1 MTAYLVAVGI
11 IALIYML
18 LTIGLNLQYGYTGL
32 INFGVVAF
40 FAIGAYTSALLTLR
54 GWPLA
59 PAFAVATVVAA
70 IVAYPIGLLSLRLT
84 DDYLAVVTLGFS
96 ETVRLAI
103 QQERWLTNGVQGLPG
118 IPRLFG
124 GLGVGGPAELATLA
138 MLVLANAAAVGLV
151 IRLVRSP
158 YGRLIQAIRD
168 DEVAVTALGKDP
180 RRLKV
185 QVFMLGSA
193 LAGLAGAF
201 YAHFITYLSPD
212 QFLPLVTFY
221 VWIAMI
227 IGGTGRTSGAIA
239 GSLILM
245 VFLEGSRFVRDWV
258 PGVSEVHLASLRLA
272 IVGLALI
279 LFTLYRP
286 QGIMGGEQSA
296 SHRPGGGR

>member
-11 IALIYML
+11 VALIYML

-40 FAIGAYTSALLTLR
+40 FAIGAYTAALLTLA

-59 PAFAVATVVAA
+59 PAFVVAMIA
-70 IVAYPIGLLSLRLT
+70 AGLLAYPIGLLSLRLS

-96 ETVRLAI
+96 EVVRLVI

-118 IPRLFG
+118 IPRMFQS
-124 GLGVGGPAELATLA
+124 LGVGEYAELATLA
-138 MLVLANAAAVGLV
+138 VLVLCNLAAIAVMLH
-151 IRLVRSP
+151 LVRSP

-168 DEVAVTALGKDP
+168 DEVAVEAIGKDP

-185 QVFMLGSA
+185 QVFMLGSG

-227 IGGTGRTSGAIA
+227 IGGTGRTSGAAA

-245 VFLEGSRFVRDWV
+245 VFLEGSRFARDWI
-258 PGVSEVHLASLRLA
+258 PGVSEVQMASVRLA
-272 IVGLALI
+272 LVGLALI
-279 LFTLYRP
+279 LFTIYRP
-286 QGIMGGEQSA
+286 QGMMGARQ
-296 SHRPGGGR
+296 

>member
-11 IALIYML
+11 VALIYML

-40 FAIGAYTSALLTLR
+40 FAIGAYTAALLTLA
-54 GWPLA
+54 GWSLA
-59 PAFAVATVVAA
+59 PAFVVAMVA
-70 IVAYPIGLLSLRLT
+70 AGLLAYPIGLLSLRLS

-96 ETVRLAI
+96 EVVRLVI

-118 IPRLFG
+118 IPRIFQT
-124 GLGVGGPAELATLA
+124 LGIGEYAELATLA
-138 MLVLANAAAVGLV
+138 VLVLCNLAAIAVMLH
-151 IRLVRSP
+151 LVRSP

-168 DEVAVTALGKDP
+168 DEVAVEAIGKDP

-185 QVFMLGSA
+185 QVFMLGSG

-227 IGGTGRTSGAIA
+227 IGGTGRTSGAA
-239 GSLILM
+239 VGSLILM
-245 VFLEGSRFVRDWV
+245 VFLEGSRFARDWI
-258 PGVSEVHLASLRLA
+258 PGVSEVQMASVRLA
-272 IVGLALI
+272 LVGLALI
-279 LFTLYRP
+279 LFTIYRP
-286 QGIMGGEQSA
+286 QGMMGRRQ
-296 SHRPGGGR
+296 

>member
-1 MTAYLVAVGI
+1 MVAYLVAVGI

-40 FAIGAYTSALLTLR
+40 FAIGAYTSALLTLH
-54 GWPLA
+54 GWPLL
-59 PAFAVATVVAA
+59 PAFVVAIIVAA
-70 IVAYPIGLLSLRLT
+70 IVAYPIGLLSLRLS

-96 ETVRLAI
+96 EVVRLAI
-103 QQERWLTNGVQGLPG
+103 QQEKWLTQGVQGLPG
-118 IPRLFG
+118 IPRIFQS
-124 GLGVGGPAELATLA
+124 LGIGDYAELATLA
-138 MLVLANAAAVGLV
+138 VLVLCNLAAIGLMLH
-151 IRLVRSP
+151 LVRSP

-168 DEVAVTALGKDP
+168 DEVAVEAIGKDP

-185 QVFMLGSA
+185 QVFMLGSG

-227 IGGTGRTSGAIA
+227 IGGTGRTTGAVA

-245 VFLEGSRFVRDWV
+245 VFLEGSRFARDWI
-258 PGVSEVHLASLRLA
+258 PGVSEVQMASVRLA
-272 IVGLALI
+272 LVGLALI
-279 LFTLYRP
+279 LFTIYRP
-286 QGIMGGEQSA
+286 QGMMGSRQ
-296 SHRPGGGR
+296 

>member
-11 IALIYML
+11 VALIYML

-40 FAIGAYTSALLTLR
+40 FAIGAYASALLTLQ
-54 GWPLA
+54 GWPLL
-59 PAFAVATVVAA
+59 PAFVVAMVA
-70 IVAYPIGLLSLRLT
+70 AAVVAYPIGLLSLRLS

-96 ETVRLAI
+96 EVVRLII
-103 QQERWLTNGVQGLPG
+103 QQERWLTQGVQGLPG
-118 IPRLFG
+118 IPRIFHS
-124 GLGVGGPAELATLA
+124 LGVGQYAELATLA
-138 MLVLANAAAVGLV
+138 ALVLCNLAAIGLMLH
-151 IRLVRSP
+151 LVRSP

-168 DEVAVTALGKDP
+168 DEVAVEAIGKDP

-185 QVFMLGSA
+185 QVFMLGSG

-227 IGGTGRTSGAIA
+227 IGGTGRTTGAVA

-245 VFLEGSRFVRDWV
+245 VFLEGSRFARDWI
-258 PGVSEVHLASLRLA
+258 PGVSEVQMASVRLA
-272 IVGLALI
+272 LVGLALI

-286 QGIMGGEQSA
+286 QGMMGA
-296 SHRPGGGR
+296 RR

>member
-1 MTAYLVAVGI
+1 MVAYLVAVGI
-11 IALIYML
+11 VALIYML

-40 FAIGAYTSALLTLR
+40 FGIGAYASALLTLA
-54 GWPLA
+54 GWPLL
-59 PAFAVATVVAA
+59 PAFLVAIAVAGIA
-70 IVAYPIGLLSLRLT
+70 AYPIGLLSLRLS

-96 ETVRLAI
+96 EAVRLLI
-103 QQERWLTNGVQGLPG
+103 QQEQWLTKGVQGLPG

-124 GLGVGGPAELATLA
+124 SLGVGEYADLATLG
-138 MLVLANAAAVGLV
+138 VLALCNGAAVALMMH
-151 IRLVRSP
+151 LVRSP

-168 DEVAVTALGKDP
+168 DEVAVEAIGKDP
-180 RRLKV
+180 RRYKV
-185 QVFMLGSA
+185 QVFMLGA
-193 LAGLAGAF
+193 GLAGLAGAF
-201 YAHFITYLSPD
+201 YAHFITYLSPE

-227 IGGTGRTSGAIA
+227 IGGTGRTSGAVA

-245 VFLEGSRFVRDWV
+245 VFLEGSRFARDWI
-258 PGVSEVHLASLRLA
+258 PGVSEVQMASVRLA

-286 QGIMGGEQSA
+286 QGLMGRRS
-296 SHRPGGGR
+296 

>member
-1 MTAYLVAVGI
+1 MLAYLVAVGI
-11 IALIYML
+11 VALIYML

-40 FAIGAYTSALLTLR
+40 FAIGAYASALLTLG
-54 GWPLA
+54 GWPLV
-59 PAFAVATVVAA
+59 PAFIVAMIVAA
-70 IVAYPIGLLSLRLT
+70 IAAYPIGLLSLRLS

-96 ETVRLAI
+96 EVVRLVI
-103 QQERWLTNGVQGLPG
+103 QQERWLTHGVQGLPG
-118 IPRLFG
+118 IPRMFLS
-124 GLGVGGPAELATLA
+124 LGIGAYAELATLA
-138 MLVLANAAAVGLV
+138 VLVLCNLAAIGLMLH
-151 IRLVRSP
+151 LVRSP

-168 DEVAVTALGKDP
+168 DEVAVEAIGKDP

-185 QVFMLGSA
+185 QVFMLGSG

-227 IGGTGRTSGAIA
+227 IGGTGRTTGAVA

-245 VFLEGSRFVRDWV
+245 VFLEGSRFARDWI
-258 PGVSEVHLASLRLA
+258 PGVSEVQMASVRLA
-272 IVGLALI
+272 LVGLALI
-279 LFTLYRP
+279 LFTIYRP
-286 QGIMGGEQSA
+286 QGMMGA
-296 SHRPGGGR
+296 RK

>member
-11 IALIYML
+11 VALIYML

-40 FAIGAYTSALLTLR
+40 FAIGAYTAALLTLA
-54 GWPLA
+54 GWSLA
-59 PAFAVATVVAA
+59 PAFVVAMVA
-70 IVAYPIGLLSLRLT
+70 AGLLAYPIGLLSLRLS

-96 ETVRLAI
+96 EVVRLVI

-118 IPRLFG
+118 IPRMFQS
-124 GLGVGGPAELATLA
+124 LGVGEYAELATLA
-138 MLVLANAAAVGLV
+138 VLVLCNLAAIAVMLH
-151 IRLVRSP
+151 LVRSP

-168 DEVAVTALGKDP
+168 DEVAVEAIGKDP

-185 QVFMLGSA
+185 QVFMLGSG

-221 VWIAMI
+221 AWIAMI
-227 IGGTGRTSGAIA
+227 IGGTGRTSGAA
-239 GSLILM
+239 VGSLILM
-245 VFLEGSRFVRDWV
+245 VFLEGSRFARDWI
-258 PGVSEVHLASLRLA
+258 PGVSEVQMASVRLA
-272 IVGLALI
+272 LVGLALI
-279 LFTLYRP
+279 LFTIYRP
-286 QGIMGGEQSA
+286 QGMMGMRQ
-296 SHRPGGGR
+296 

>member
-11 IALIYML
+11 VALIYML

-32 INFGVVAF
+32 TNFGVVAF
-40 FAIGAYTSALLTLR
+40 FAIGAYGSALLTLR
-54 GWPLA
+54 GWPMV
-59 PAFAVATVVAA
+59 PAFLVAMGVSAVA
-70 IVAYPIGLLSLRLT
+70 AYPIGLLSLRLS

-96 ETVRLAI
+96 EVVRLVI
-103 QQERWLTNGVQGLPG
+103 QEERWLTKGVQGLPG
-118 IPRLFG
+118 IPRIFQSW
-124 GLGVGGPAELATLA
+124 GVGNYAELATLA
-138 MLVLANAAAVGLV
+138 TLLACTVAAIGLM
-151 IRLVRSP
+151 RHLVRSP

-168 DEVAVTALGKDP
+168 DEIAVGAVGKDP

-185 QVFMLGSA
+185 QVLMLGSA

-201 YAHFITYLSPD
+201 YAHYITYISPE

-227 IGGTGRTSGAIA
+227 IGGTGRTAGAVA

-245 VFLEGSRFVRDWV
+245 VFLEGSRFARDWI
-258 PGVSEVHLASLRLA
+258 PGVSEVQMASVRLA
-272 IVGLALI
+272 LVGLGLI

-286 QGIMGGEQSA
+286 QGLMGARE
-296 SHRPGGGR
+296 

>member
-1 MTAYLVAVGI
+1 MIAYLVAVGI

-40 FAIGAYTSALLTLR
+40 FAIGAYTSALLTLG
-54 GWPLA
+54 GWPLL
-59 PAFAVATVVAA
+59 PAFVVAMIVAA
-70 IVAYPIGLLSLRLT
+70 IAAYPIGLLSLRLS

-96 ETVRLAI
+96 EVVRLVI
-103 QQERWLTNGVQGLPG
+103 QQEQWLTHGVQGLPG
-118 IPRLFG
+118 IPRIFQS
-124 GLGVGGPAELATLA
+124 LGIGAYAELATLA
-138 MLVLANAAAVGLV
+138 VLILCNLAAIGLMLH
-151 IRLVRSP
+151 LVRRP

-168 DEVAVTALGKDP
+168 DEVAVEAIGKDP

-185 QVFMLGSA
+185 QVFMLGSG
-193 LAGLAGAF
+193 LAGLGGAF

-227 IGGTGRTSGAIA
+227 IGGTGRTTGAVA

-245 VFLEGSRFVRDWV
+245 VFLEGSRFARDWI
-258 PGVSEVHLASLRLA
+258 PGVSEVQMASVRLA
-272 IVGLALI
+272 LVGLALI
-279 LFTLYRP
+279 LFTIYRP
-286 QGIMGGEQSA
+286 QGMMGA
-296 SHRPGGGR
+296 RK

>member
-1 MTAYLVAVGI
+1 MVAYLVAVAI

-40 FAIGAYTSALLTLR
+40 FAIGAYTSALLTLN
-54 GWPLA
+54 GWPFI
-59 PAFAVATVVAA
+59 PAFVVAMIVA
-70 IVAYPIGLLSLRLT
+70 GLVAYPLGLLSLRLS

-96 ETVRLAI
+96 EVVRLVI

-118 IPRLFG
+118 IPRMFQS
-124 GLGVGGPAELATLA
+124 LGVGEYAELATLA
-138 MLVLANAAAVGLV
+138 ALVFCNLVAIGVMLH
-151 IRLVRSP
+151 LVRSP

-168 DEVAVTALGKDP
+168 DEVAVEAIGKDP
-180 RRLKV
+180 RRLKI
-185 QVFMLGSA
+185 QVFMLGSG

-227 IGGTGRTSGAIA
+227 IGGTGRTTGAMA
-239 GSLILM
+239 GSVILM
-245 VFLEGSRFVRDWV
+245 VFLEGSRFARDWI
-258 PGVSEVHLASLRLA
+258 PGVSEVQMASVRLA
-272 IVGLALI
+272 LVGLALI
-279 LFTLYRP
+279 LFTIYRP
-286 QGIMGGEQSA
+286 QGIMGSRQ
-296 SHRPGGGR
+296 